1 MSLHPVAFPVST
13 KKPDLAGVRVAL
25 ACMPWRLP
33 RLPAIGLA
41 SIKAAALEAGVG
53 GCDVL
58 YLNDRWFRFLLEHGR
73 YSQEL
78 RSKSYSEF
86 SRVISDLSRVILA
99 AEWMFSSAVFGGYV
113 CTPQEYAAIFSK
125 EAADHPYA
133 RFCDDVMGNA
143 HLAQAFIDEC
153 VSQTD
158 WSRYDLIG
166 FSCVFDQLM
175 PSLALARKLR
185 STGFAGKLVLGGPL
199 CEGSVG
205 KHILELF
212 DFVDAVFDGES
223 ELSFPAYLAQLV
235 RPTGAKAPGV
245 WQRAPDGA
253 VFKAQG
259 RSAVREMDALP
270 VPVYTDYFDEIDRHG
285 LMKRE
290 DVPFPVEA
298 SRGCWWG
305 EHHHCVFCGLNGSDM
320 AYRSKSPER
329 VDREIR
335 AQYAAYGLSYVSFT
349 DNIVSPKFMRPLI
362 GKLEKEPLP
371 IKFFIETKS
380 NLSRRQVK
388 EYKRVGIEA
397 IQPGIESLSSHVLEL
412 MDKGVNA
419 LGNVAC
425 LKYCKEAG
433 VRPYWNLLYGFPG
446 ERREDYEQ
454 IRSFLLA
461 MVHLDPP
468 EGTGAMRLTRF
479 SPSYTNSEALGFH
492 DRRPASYHRLIYPY
506 PDDVIAELVNTFDFS
521 FRDDLDRDALVRP
534 IDDFIAVWK
543 RYPKA
548 GTLVLTDDRSGVPT
562 LYDSRFNRV
571 LDSKALTPLE
581 KVVYEFC
588 DVPRGFADIA
598 CAAAE
603 HDPGVTH
610 AQVRVLLESFVADRF
625 MLTEADAWLSL
636 ALHDAEFIPWYDRA
650 LAERWRLYEEGK
662 GPRPTW

>member
-1 MSLHPVAFPVST
+1 MSVHPVALPLSR
-13 KKPDLAGVRVAL
+13 KKADLAQLRVAL
-25 ACMPWRLP
+25 VCMPWRLP

-53 GCDVL
+53 RCDVL

-78 RSKSYSEF
+78 RGTRYSEF
-86 SRVISDLSRVILA
+86 SRIVSELARVILA
-99 AEWMFSSAVFGGYV
+99 AEWMFSSAVFGDYACG
-113 CTPQEYAAIFSK
+113 PQEYATLFAK

-133 RFCDDVMGNA
+133 RFSEDLMGNV
-143 HLAQAFIDEC
+143 HLADAFVDEC
-153 VSQTD
+153 VRQTD

-185 STGFAGKLVLGGPL
+185 TAGFAGKLVLGGPL

-205 KHILELF
+205 KRILELF

-223 ELSFPAYLAQLV
+223 ELSFPAYLTQLV

-245 WQRAPDGA
+245 WQRASDGA

-259 RSAVREMDALP
+259 SSAVREMDALP
-270 VPVYTDYFDEIDRHG
+270 VPTYADYFEEVDGHG
-285 LMKRE
+285 LMTRDE
-290 DVPFPVEA
+290 VPFPMEA

-329 VDREIR
+329 IHEEIK
-335 AQYAAYGLSYVSFT
+335 AQQAAYGLKFISFT

-362 GKLEKEPLP
+362 GHLEKEPLP
-371 IKFFIETKS
+371 VKFFIETKS

-388 EYKRVGIEA
+388 EYKRAGIEFV
-397 IQPGIESLSSHVLEL
+397 QPGIESLSSHVLEL

-433 VRPYWNLLYGFPG
+433 VRPYWNLLHGFPG
-446 ERREDYEQ
+446 ETRDDYEQ
-454 IRSFLLA
+454 ILVFLRA

-468 EGTGAMRLTRF
+468 EGIGAMKLTRF
-479 SPSYTNSEALGFH
+479 SPSFTNSVALGFH

-506 PDDVIAELVNTFDFS
+506 PDDVIADLVNTFDFS
-521 FRDDLDRDALVRP
+521 FQDDLDRDALVRP
-534 IDDFIAVWK
+534 IDEFVAEWK
-543 RYPKA
+543 SHKKA
-548 GTLVLTDDRSGVPT
+548 GSLVLSQDRSGTFV
-562 LYDSRFNRV
+562 LYDSRFNR
-571 LDSKALTPLE
+571 LRDSRPLTPLE
-581 KVVYEFC
+581 LLVYQFC
-588 DVPRGFADIA
+588 DVPRDFGDIA
-598 CAAAE
+598 CAIAK
-603 HDPGVTH
+603 HDPKVTQTEMR
-610 AQVRVLLESFVADRF
+610 AVLDSFVAERF
-625 MLTEADAWLSL
+625 MVTEGDAWLSL
-636 ALHDAEFIPWYDRA
+636 ALHDPEFIPWYDVA
-650 LAERWRLYEEGK
+650 LAERWRLFEEGK
-662 GPRPTW
+662 APRPAW